1 MFHLTIFRHVEF
13 CSAKLAGR
21 PEKNK
26 LQEMRKKEEGGVTEL
41 PFRQLLGGTDKNRK
55 RPDTTFMLSVDYI
68 SYWIK
73 KIGIN
78 AP

>member
-1 MFHLTIFRHVEF
+1 MSNFIVP
-13 CSAKLAGR
+13 SW
-21 PEKNK
+21 
-26 LQEMRKKEEGGVTEL
+26 QEGSRKINCRKCGKKEEGGVTEL

-55 RPDTTFMLSVDYI
+55 RPDTTFVLSVDYI